1 MVPHDDIYL
10 SVDLQRQL
18 VAAKEDGK
26 GDFIMDA
33 FAVYPYQS
41 LSIVSK

>member
-1 MVPHDDIYL
+1 VVPHDD
-10 SVDLQRQL
+10 VDLQRQL

-26 GDFIMDA
+26 GEVTSKECYE
-33 FAVYPYQS
+33 VYPYQS